1 MTAAGFSPSALTLAA
16 LSAPLSVNGSV
27 VAYGGA
33 PPPLT
38 PPHKGEGGS
47 DAAVSVKVTD
57 PGAMW
62 HCPKFPS
69 PLWGGVR
76 GGGAAPCKIALYTEE
91 DAGRRGRLSY
101 PIPRSITS
109 IQFFQAI
116 FSIRS
121 LP

>member
-1 MTAAGFSPSALTLAA
+1 MTAAEFSPSALTLAA

-27 VAYGGA
+27 IRIWRC
-33 PPPLT
+33 T
-38 PPHKGEGGS
+38 PTP
-47 DAAVSVKVTD
+47 T
-57 PGAMW
+57 PN
-62 HCPKFPS
+62 PS